1 MAAAA
6 ALFAA
11 DLDFG
16 SAFVTTAA
24 FSTAFFFD
32 TAGAGGRP
40 FLVARAAIAFSSWF
54 ISIVEGL
61 GSVLAET
68 RKSERKSETG
78 CFATMWF
85 RLRAST
91 WVD

>member
-24 FSTAFFFD
+24 FVFD
-32 TAGAGGRP
+32 TGAAGARP
-40 FLVARAAIAFSSWF
+40 FLLARAAIAFSSWF

-68 RKSERKSETG
+68 RKSETCG
-78 CFATMWF
+78 C
-85 RLRAST
+85 
-91 WVD
+91 